1 MGKGILVQ
9 GAQDRGP
16 LPGMTRPAPALT
28 RGKSFRRRG
37 GGTRRRAAAGAAH
50 GWGMGGAAR
59 RKNGP
64 LPGGK
69 RGGRAR
75 RQMRR
80 GGPAVRQRVCRPG
93 GGRDGSRWGTGGA
106 SRCKTVR
113 CRAALRCG
121 KCAADG
127 LPCGMGQMGFACE
140 SGASRRKNGLLPG
153 GLAMRQM
160 RCGRPAVRQR
170 VCRPG
175 GGRDGSRWGTGG
187 ASRCKTVRCR
197 AALRCGKCA
206 ADGLPCGMGQMG
218 FACESGASR
227 RKNGLLPG
235 GLAMRQTRC
244 GRPAVWQRVR
254 LWERLPGAVSGKRGR
269 FSATGRGRA
278 GADRS
283 QAAQRQQRVG
293 DIKMGRARTT
303 GPATGHFSFSSTRA
317 FASAITDGSGR
328 WMPVSGSQCSLT
340 TSRLVA

>member
-1 MGKGILVQ
+1 MGKGILVR
-9 GAQDRGP
+9 GAQGRGMGHDRTRLTIKWGKWVLP
-16 LPGMTRPAPALT
+16 AEAALPGAKMDRY
-28 RGKSFRRRG
+28 
-37 GGTRRRAAAGAAH
+37 
-50 GWGMGGAAR
+50 
-59 RKNGP
+59 
-64 LPGGK
+64 
-69 RGGRAR
+69 
-75 RQMRR
+75 
-80 GGPAVRQRVCRPG
+80 
-93 GGRDGSRWGTGGA
+93 
-106 SRCKTVR
+106 
-113 CRAALRCG
+113 
-121 KCAADG
+121 
-127 LPCGMGQMGFACE
+127 
-140 SGASRRKNGLLPG
+140 
-153 GLAMRQM
+153 
-160 RCGRPAVRQR
+160 
-170 VCRPG
+170 
-175 GGRDGSRWGTGG
+175 
-187 ASRCKTVRCR
+187 R

-278 GADRS
+278 GANRS

>member
-93 GGRDGSRWGTGGA
+93 GGRDGSRWATGGA
-106 SRCKTVR
+106 SRCKT
-113 CRAALRCG
+113 A
-121 KCAADG
+121 
-127 LPCGMGQMGFACE
+127 
-140 SGASRRKNGLLPG
+140 
-153 GLAMRQM
+153 
-160 RCGRPAVRQR
+160 
-170 VCRPG
+170 
-175 GGRDGSRWGTGG
+175 
-187 ASRCKTVRCR
+187 RCR

-244 GRPAVWQRVR
+244 GRPAVWHGVR